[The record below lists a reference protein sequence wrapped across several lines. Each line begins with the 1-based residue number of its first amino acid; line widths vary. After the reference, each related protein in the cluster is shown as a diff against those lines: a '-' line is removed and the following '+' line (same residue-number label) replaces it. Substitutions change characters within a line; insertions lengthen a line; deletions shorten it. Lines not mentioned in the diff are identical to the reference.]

1 VTDTRHLIYQTIGV
15 SVKDSL
21 KLRTKKGGK
30 VSKKLISLLLMSILL
45 VGLLAVISACGATP
59 EPTQAPAQPT
69 AVPTTVPTPAATA
82 LKMTGPALEVSWT
95 EDQLKALGTIDV
107 DYTGKDGTTTTYTGV
122 LITKLLEEAKAPADA
137 AGLVLVASDAYTVAI
152 AMADVQ
158 GCADCIVAF
167 DPAGGLRS
175 VLPQL
180 SGKSQV
186 KNLVEIQVQG
196 GAAPAAGGIPE
207 NAALKIT
214 GKVATPIGWTEEAVR
229 AMKTIDAQSTNK
241 QGETQTYTG
250 VLISDLLALAGPAS
264 DATTLVFVA
273 DDGFTAEVPLADVLA
288 CADCIVSFRSQG
300 GFSTVLPGFAGS
312 VQVKGV
318 IEIQVK

>member
-1 VTDTRHLIYQTIGV
+1 M
-15 SVKDSL
+15 
-21 KLRTKKGGK
+21 
-30 VSKKLISLLLMSILL
+30 SKKSIALL
-45 VGLLAVISACGATP
+45 VVSFLLFVLLAALSGCGATP
-59 EPTQAPAQPT
+59 APTQPPVQPT
-69 AVPTTVPTPAATA
+69 AVPTAAPPPAAAA

-95 EDQLKALGTIDV
+95 EDQLKALGTVNV
-107 DYTGKDGTTTTYTGV
+107 DYTGKDGTTTTYSGV
-122 LITKLLEEAKAPADA
+122 LVTKLLEEAQAPADA
-137 AGLVLVASDAYTVAI
+137 TGLILVASDAYTTAI

-167 DPAGGLRS
+167 DPNGGLRA
-175 VLPQL
+175 VFPKLG
-180 SGKSQV
+180 GKSQV
-186 KNLVEIQVQG
+186 KNLVEIQVQVG
-196 GAAPAAGGIPE
+196 TAPAGGIPD

-214 GKVATPIGWTEEAVR
+214 GKVATPIGWTEETVR

-241 QGETQTYTG
+241 QGQTETYTG
-250 VLISDLLALAGPAS
+250 VPIKDLLALAGPAS

-300 GFSTVLPGFAGS
+300 GFSTVLPGFANN